1 MPKSIAR
8 RFLREARRRR
18 VFRVTGLYVVG
29 AWIVLQVADLALPAL
44 GIPESSIRFVW
55 VGLTIGFPISLILGW
70 RYDIKNGLIVRTK
83 NASDE
88 VNLSLQSADYAIL
101 ATLTIVAVAV
111 VIGTVGGIS
120 QTQQY
125 DERFNIGR
133 NIDDLSI
140 AVLPFIN
147 RSLDSGNEFFAD
159 GISEELLNAL
169 ANVPKLRVVSRT
181 SSFSFKNKDMSVR
194 EIATKLN
201 VAYILEGSVRRSKST
216 IRITAQLIDA
226 RADSYL
232 WSDAFDL
239 TIDDIFA
246 VQDEIAMA
254 VADKLKMT
262 LIGDLSIIKTT
273 DSEAYVLYLQANH
286 VSQRQSDETIQEAE
300 LLYRE
305 SLARD
310 PTYSQSWIGLC
321 RLYSNSVSMG
331 VYPAEDGFRNAV
343 DACQEAL
350 KHDPGSAA
358 AFAELGWLASQ
369 VDDSLENAA
378 QYIQRAWELDSTDA
392 VVVSATASMMLEL
405 GRLKEAIALREQI
418 VAVDPVNP
426 VSYYNLGSAYLYNG
440 DFADA
445 RLHYLKSLDL
455 SPDFLGGWYA
465 LGLAELMMG
474 RSESALER
482 FALEADDAW
491 RHKGRA
497 LAHHSLGNHDQAT
510 AALNEVISEIGED
523 WPSEVAKVY
532 SFWNDADN
540 AFKWL
545 AREWQ
550 DPGGWAEGRL
560 DPLYDNIES
569 DPRWQKLLT
578 QLGVSDDQLSL
589 IVFEATMPH
598 H

>member
-1 MPKSIAR
+1 
-8 RFLREARRRR
+8 

-88 VNLSLQSADYAIL
+88 VKLSLQSADYAIL

-111 VIGTVGGIS
+111 IIGTVGGIS
-120 QTQQY
+120 QTQQH
-125 DERFNIGR
+125 DDRFNIGR
-133 NIDDLSI
+133 DINDLSI
-140 AVLPFIN
+140 AVLPFVN
-147 RSLDSGNEFFAD
+147 RSLDSGNDFFAD

-169 ANVPKLRVVSRT
+169 ANVPELSVVSRT
-181 SSFSFKNKDMSVR
+181 SSFSFKNKDLSVL

-201 VAYILEGSVRRSKST
+201 VAYVLEGSVRRSKNT

-226 RADSYL
+226 RADSHL
-232 WSDAFDL
+232 WSHAFDL

-254 VADKLKMT
+254 VVDKLKVT

-273 DSEAYVLYLQANH
+273 SSEAYVLYLQANH
-286 VSQRQSDETIQEAE
+286 VSRRQSDEAIQEAE

-305 SLARD
+305 SLALD

-321 RLYSNSVSMG
+321 QLYSNSVTVGLYSI
-331 VYPAEDGFRNAV
+331 EDGFRNAV
-343 DACQEAL
+343 GACQEAL
-350 KHDPGSAA
+350 THDPGSAA
-358 AFAELGWLASQ
+358 AFAELGWLASN
-369 VDDSLENAA
+369 VDNSLENAA

-392 VVVSATASMMLEL
+392 AVVSATASMMQGL
-405 GRLKEAIALREQI
+405 GRFKEAITLYEQI
-418 VAVDPVNP
+418 LAVDPVNP

-445 RLHYLKSLDL
+445 RLHYLKVLDL

-474 RSESALER
+474 RNEAALER

-491 RHKGRA
+491 RYKGRA
-497 LAHHSLGNHDQAT
+497 LAHHSLGNLDQAR
-510 AALNEVISEIGED
+510 AALNELISEIGED
-523 WPSEVAKVY
+523 WPAEVAEVY
-532 SFWNDADN
+532 SFWNDADS

-545 AREWQ
+545 SREWQ
-550 DPGGWAEGRL
+550 DPGGWAVGRRG
-560 DPLYDNIES
+560 PLYDNIGS

-578 QLGVSDDQLSL
+578 QLGVSDEQLSL
-589 IVFEATMPH
+589 IAFEVTIPH